1 MRKNALF
8 VELESCGFPAKTV
21 SLAALLPSFPL
32 PPTEKPRAGMGTAWG
47 LHGVGTGLGLRMGLY
62 VFLCVCSASAV
73 WPPATISFASRLK
86 EH

>member
-32 PPTEKPRAGMGTAWG
+32 PPTEKPWAGMGTAWG
-47 LHGVGTGLGLRMGLY
+47 LHRVGTGLGLRMGLY
-62 VFLCVCSASAV
+62 VFCVCVQHLLCGPLS
-73 WPPATISFASRLK
+73 PYPLLLG
-86 EH
+86 

>member
-21 SLAALLPSFPL
+21 SLAVLLPSFPL
-32 PPTEKPRAGMGTAWG
+32 PPTEKPRD
-47 LHGVGTGLGLRMGLY
+47 GTGSARAGTGRRCIR
-62 VFLCVCSASAV
+62 VCTFLCVCSASAV
-73 WPPATISFASRLK
+73 WPPVTISFAYRLK